1 MKSTIPLL
9 LVTSN
14 VLIVTD
20 ATKSFLDHGLLGA
33 CPDAAA
39 PRGLYIVAAR
49 AHKVGSPITSLIRRQ
64 TQKGEN
70 SDTNN

>member
-20 ATKSFLDHGLLGA
+20 ATKSFLDHGLLGS

-49 AHKVGSPITSLIRRQ
+49 AHQVVSV
-64 TQKGEN
+64 
-70 SDTNN
+70 

>member
-20 ATKSFLDHGLLGA
+20 ATKSVVTDATKTKRVLHHGLLGA

-49 AHKVGSPITSLIRRQ
+49 AH
-64 TQKGEN
+64 
-70 SDTNN
+70 